1 MASAI
6 NPADFGFFSTLI
18 TAGSLAAAAR
28 ELGISTPAVS
38 KRLAQMESRL
48 KLTLVN
54 RNTRRMG
61 LTPEGELYLERARR
75 ILNDIDDLEHLLW
88 GATQAPKGLL
98 RVNATL
104 GFGRSYVAPLISRF
118 VEQFPE
124 VDVQLQLSV
133 VPPALTEDAFD
144 VCVRFGPPAEA
155 RVVARFLAS
164 NRRVLCAAP
173 AYLARHGTPKVPQDL
188 AQHNC
193 LGIRQGDEYGIWRF
207 SNGRPRG
214 KGKERMGEQTV
225 RIRGNLTTNDG
236 GVAVSWALE
245 GRGIV
250 MRAEWDVADY
260 LREGKLVRILPAY
273 ETPDAD
279 VYAMYPQQQRSSTR
293 VKAFVDFLSASFNRP

>member
-6 NPADFGFFSTLI
+6 NPADFSFFSTLI

-38 KRLAQMESRL
+38 KRLAQMEGRL

-54 RNTRRMG
+54 RNTRRMS
-61 LTPEGELYLERARR
+61 LTPEGEVYLERARQV
-75 ILNDIDDLEHLLW
+75 LNEIDDLEHLLW

-144 VCVRFGPPAEA
+144 ICVRFGPPAEA
-155 RVVARFLAS
+155 RVVAKFLAS
-164 NRRVLCAAP
+164 NRRILCAAP
-173 AYLARHGTPKVPQDL
+173 TYLARHGVPKVPQDL

-207 SNGRPRG
+207 SNGRPRSKG
-214 KGKERMGEQTV
+214 KGPAGEQTV

-260 LREGKLVRILPAY
+260 LREGKLVRIMPAF

-279 VYAMYPQQQRSSTR
+279 VYAMYPHQHRSSTR
-293 VKAFVDFLSASFNRP
+293 VKAFVDFLSASFDRP